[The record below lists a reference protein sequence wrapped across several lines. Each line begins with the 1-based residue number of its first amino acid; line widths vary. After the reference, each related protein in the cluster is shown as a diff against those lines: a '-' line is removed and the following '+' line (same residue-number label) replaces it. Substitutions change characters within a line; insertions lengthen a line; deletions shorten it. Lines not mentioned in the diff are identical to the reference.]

1 MPEKPLMN
9 TIAGTFKRCKE
20 ENIGISRHHLR
31 YLCTEG
37 IIPTCMIGKKYLIN
51 WNVLM
56 SYINGSM
63 PEQKQDTQR
72 GVIRRISN

>member
-1 MPEKPLMN
+1 MVKKTLMN
-9 TIAGTFKRCKE
+9 TIAGTFERCKE

-31 YLCTEG
+31 YLCTEN

-56 SYINGSM
+56 DYINGSM
-63 PEQKQDTQR
+63 NEQEQNIQK
-72 GVIRRISN
+72 GVIRKISN